1 MSTTRSPVCA
11 AVGRI
16 VYRWAVSILETVLIF
31 VGIPLVI
38 YAVIAGLSYL
48 GKPLPGEKPVHFN
61 LGDKWT
67 ADPVLWS
74 ATDEVTKFGHDI
86 SAGSHGSHA
95 AIESAA
101 SELIGGRASGKF

>member
-1 MSTTRSPVCA
+1 M
-11 AVGRI
+11 
-16 VYRWAVSILETVLIF
+16 SILETVLIF

-67 ADPVLWS
+67 AGPVLWS
-74 ATDEVTKFGHDI
+74 ATDEVTVYGHHIADH
-86 SAGSHGSHA
+86 SHGTHA
-95 AIESAA
+95 AVESGA
-101 SELIGGRASGKF
+101 ELIGGRASGKF